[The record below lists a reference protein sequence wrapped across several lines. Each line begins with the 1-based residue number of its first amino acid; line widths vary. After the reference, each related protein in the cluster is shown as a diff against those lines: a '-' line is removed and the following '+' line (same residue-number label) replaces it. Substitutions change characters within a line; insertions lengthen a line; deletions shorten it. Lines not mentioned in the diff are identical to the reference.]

1 MKLLIE
7 GYHYKGEAIKSLG
20 RLMGDLAWRD
30 GTKSKNYVGYYYSA
44 HLGDCVFF
52 LPKVVL
58 DEQGLL
64 FGRYDPNEVVEIESL
79 LDDKVCGQENY
90 RFLYGFTVWL
100 YRGLKEFVRLNPKSN
115 IVKMRDICVMGQQGD
130 EVSNTYLDIMLS
142 LQRFHEENPDY
153 FTFIVKNLHRGLN
166 KVNWTKT
173 ISHSQAIMQGDWN
186 DCMKNAPVYLSPV
199 NKKKVVNY
207 DEELLVIFFSILDY
221 MKRVYGFDI
230 RVNYNFNLLTE
241 VEFEN
246 WLDYYGTVRMK
257 QIRYKYFSDKDLK
270 LWSLCNAFFERVMHI
285 KSDQQYTDYLMVTN
299 YHVVF
304 ESMVD
309 ELLSD
314 KGLAE
319 GDLKEQEDGKRVD
332 HIYAYQ
338 GLINK
343 DRIYYIGD
351 SKYYNIGSEMGKYS
365 VYKQYTYAR
374 NVIQHNLSLFLEDE
388 KDEEGR
394 KKHVGD
400 TYLIY
405 RDEDTDG
412 YSITPNFFISARI
425 DEDVKKRDYYLDG
438 LKARN
443 DVESVRH
450 FENRLF
456 DRDTL
461 LLQHYDINFLFVL
474 SLFGQGNDSLKL
486 EFRQKT
492 RKKFREN
499 ILAYLGEHYQFFSLQ
514 LKPKACNGD
523 GDTDDD
529 RPLDAMHRAIEKHF
543 RGSIGKVFRPYSDE
557 KFMYVALEPKE
568 KYYEENLKLLSELS
582 QDFNIRHYKL
592 DTNPTDEIN
601 KFYELES
608 TLGAIPQGVLTE
620 DFLKLEDVED
630 EVFLIG
636 GWRRDK
642 GHLEWIHEK
651 MLYNIRKRDRKGTR
665 DGMQRIEEKV
675 VAARYLLL
683 YEIGAENSDYELYR
697 IDSYHV
703 RTAQQ
708 MEKKDYPDPSGNYF
722 VYNLELMPRQFEHID
737 IQKVIADEFL
747 AEAERR
753 RRAGTAK
760 LGWEEEWIGTPV
772 FKTGRE
778 IMTVIS
784 HG

>member
-7 GYHYKGEAIKSLG
+7 GYHYREEAIEGLG
-20 RLMGDLAWRD
+20 RLMGDLTWRD
-30 GTKSKNYVGYYYSA
+30 GKKSRDYVGYYYSA
-44 HLGDCVFF
+44 QLGDCVFF

-64 FGRYDPNEVVEIESL
+64 FGRYDPNEVVDIRRM
-79 LDDKVCGQENY
+79 LDDKLSGQDDY

-100 YRGLKEFVRLNPKSN
+100 YRGLKEFVRLNPQSG
-115 IVKMRDICVMGQQGD
+115 IVKMRDISTVGQQG
-130 EVSNTYLDIMLS
+130 EQRQNTYLDIMLS
-142 LQRFHEENPDY
+142 LLRFHEENPDY
-153 FTFIVKNLHRGLN
+153 FTFIVKNMHRGLN

-173 ISHSQAIMQGDWN
+173 ISRSEAVMQGRGEDSL
-186 DCMKNAPVYLSPV
+186 KRAQIYLNPV
-199 NKKKVVNY
+199 NKRKVVNY
-207 DEELLVIFFSILDY
+207 DEELLVIFYSILDY
-221 MKRVYGFDI
+221 MRRVYGFDI
-230 RVNYNFNLLTE
+230 RVDYHFNLLSE

-246 WLDYYGTVRMK
+246 WIDYYGAVRMK
-257 QIRYKYFSDKDLK
+257 QIRYKYFSDKDLQ
-270 LWSLCNAFFERVMHI
+270 LWNLCNAFFERAMHI
-285 KSDQQYTDYLMVTN
+285 RTHQEYKDYLIVTRYN
-299 YHVVF
+299 VVF

-314 KGLAE
+314 KGLAT

-351 SKYYNIGSEMGKYS
+351 SKYYNIGGEMGRYS

-388 KDEEGR
+388 KDEKGR
-394 KKHVGD
+394 RKHVGQ

-425 DEDVKKRDYYLDG
+425 DEDVRRRDYYLDN

-443 DVESVRH
+443 DVESIRH

-461 LLQHYDINFLFVL
+461 LLQHYDINFLYVL
-474 SLFGQGNDSLKL
+474 SLYAQANDGLKQ

-492 RKKFREN
+492 RNRFREN
-499 ILAYLGEHYQFFSLQ
+499 ILAYLSENYQFFSLQ
-514 LKPKACNGD
+514 LKASRDDGD
-523 GDTDDD
+523 GDEE
-529 RPLDAMHRAIEKHF
+529 PSLDAMHRAIEKHF

-557 KFMYVALEPKE
+557 KFMYVALEPKV
-568 KYYEENLKLLSELS
+568 KYYEENHRLLAALSE
-582 QDFNIRHYKL
+582 DFNIRHYTL

-608 TLGAIPQGVLTE
+608 TMMGVVP
-620 DFLKLEDVED
+620 DVLKEQYVRLSEVEN

-642 GHLEWIHEK
+642 NQLAWIRER
-651 MLYNIRKRDRKGTR
+651 MLYNVRKRDRRGSR
-665 DGMQRIEEKV
+665 DGMQRIEERV

-683 YEIGAENSDYELYR
+683 YEIGAETTACEVYR
-697 IDSYHV
+697 ISSHHV
-703 RTAQQ
+703 RTAEQLA
-708 MEKKDYPDPSGNYF
+708 KKGYPNPTGNYF
-722 VYNLELMPRQFEHID
+722 VYDLELMARQFEPID
-737 IQKVIADEFL
+737 IQRVLTDEFL

-753 RRAGTAK
+753 RKAGTAK
-760 LGWEEEWIGTPV
+760 MGWEEEWIGTPV
-772 FKTGRE
+772 YKTGRE
-778 IMTVIS
+778 IMKVL
-784 HG
+784 GKG

>member
-1 MKLLIE
+1 
-7 GYHYKGEAIKSLG
+7 
-20 RLMGDLAWRD
+20 
-30 GTKSKNYVGYYYSA
+30 
-44 HLGDCVFF
+44 
-52 LPKVVL
+52 
-58 DEQGLL
+58 
-64 FGRYDPNEVVEIESL
+64 
-79 LDDKVCGQENY
+79 
-90 RFLYGFTVWL
+90 
-100 YRGLKEFVRLNPKSN
+100 
-115 IVKMRDICVMGQQGD
+115 
-130 EVSNTYLDIMLS
+130 
-142 LQRFHEENPDY
+142 
-153 FTFIVKNLHRGLN
+153 
-166 KVNWTKT
+166 
-173 ISHSQAIMQGDWN
+173 
-186 DCMKNAPVYLSPV
+186 
-199 NKKKVVNY
+199 
-207 DEELLVIFFSILDY
+207 

-246 WLDYYGTVRMK
+246 WLDYYGAVRMK

-270 LWSLCNAFFERVMHI
+270 LWNLCNAFFERVMHI

-388 KDEEGR
+388 KDEKGR
-394 KKHVGD
+394 RKHVGD

-425 DEDVKKRDYYLDG
+425 DEDVRKRDYYLDG

-443 DVESVRH
+443 DVESVKH

-474 SLFGQGNDSLKL
+474 SLFGQSNDSLKL

-492 RKKFREN
+492 KKRFREN
-499 ILAYLGEHYQFFSLQ
+499 ILVYLSQNYQFFSLQ
-514 LKPKACNGD
+514 LKPKVEGGD
-523 GDTDDD
+523 SEDE
-529 RPLDAMHRAIEKHF
+529 PSLDAMHKAIEKHF

-557 KFMYVALEPKE
+557 KFMYVALEPKQ
-568 KYYEENLKLLSELS
+568 KYYEENIKLLSELS
-582 QDFNIRHYKL
+582 QDFNIRHYTL

-601 KFYELES
+601 KFYKLES
-608 TLGAIPQGVLTE
+608 ELNEGALNE
-620 DFLKLEDVED
+620 ELLKLEDVEN

-642 GHLEWIHEK
+642 NQLEWIHEK
-651 MLYNIRKRDRKGTR
+651 MLYNVRKRDRKGSR
-665 DGMQRIEEKV
+665 DGMQRIEERV
-675 VAARYLLL
+675 VSARYLVL
-683 YEIGAENSDYELYR
+683 YEIGLESSNYELYR
-697 IDSYHV
+697 IDCYRV
-703 RTAQQ
+703 RNAQQ
-708 MEKKDYPDPSGNYF
+708 MEKKGYPKPSGNYF
-722 VYNLELMPRQFEHID
+722 VYSLELMPRQFEHIN
-737 IQKVIADEFL
+737 IQQILSDEFL
-747 AEAERR
+747 AESETR
-753 RRAGTAK
+753 RRAGTAY
-760 LGWEEEWIGTPV
+760 LGWEEEWIGTPIY
-772 FKTGRE
+772 KSGKE
-778 IMTVIS
+778 ILEIQ
-784 HG
+784 GKLKEQL

>member
-7 GYHYKGEAIKSLG
+7 GYHYKEEAIKSLG

-44 HLGDCVFF
+44 QLGDCVFF

-64 FGRYDPNEVVEIESL
+64 FGRYDPNKVVEIESL
-79 LDDKVCGQENY
+79 LEDKICGQENY

-115 IVKMRDICVMGQQGD
+115 IVKMRDISVMGQQGD

-173 ISHSQAIMQGDWN
+173 ISHSQSIMQGDHS
-186 DCMKNAPVYLSPV
+186 DCMKKAPVYLSPV

-246 WLDYYGTVRMK
+246 WLDYYGAVRMK

-314 KGLAE
+314 KGLAKD
-319 GDLKEQEDGKRVD
+319 DLKEQEDGKRVD

-394 KKHVGD
+394 RKHVGD

-425 DEDVKKRDYYLDG
+425 DEDAKKRDYYLDG

-443 DVESVRH
+443 DVESLRH

-474 SLFGQGNDSLKL
+474 SLFGQGNDSLKM

-492 RKKFREN
+492 RKRFREN
-499 ILAYLGEHYQFFSLQ
+499 ILTYLGEHYQFFSLQ
-514 LKPKACNGD
+514 LKPKACG
-523 GDTDDD
+523 GEGETDED

-568 KYYEENLKLLSELS
+568 KYYEENLRLLSELS
-582 QDFNIRHYKL
+582 LDFNIRHYKL

-608 TLGAIPQGVLTE
+608 ELDAIPQGVLTE
-620 DFLKLEDVED
+620 DFLKLEDVEE

-642 GHLEWIHEK
+642 EQLDWIHEK
-651 MLYNIRKRDRKGTR
+651 MLYNVRKRDRKGSR

-683 YEIGAENSDYELYR
+683 YEIGTENPDYELYR
-697 IDSYHV
+697 IDCYHV

-708 MEKKDYPDPSGNYF
+708 MERKGYPNPSGNYF
-722 VYNLELMPRQFEHID
+722 VYDLELMPRQFEHID
-737 IQKVIADEFL
+737 IQKVLTDEFL
-747 AEAERR
+747 AESERR

-760 LGWEEEWIGTPV
+760 LGWEEEWLGVPV

-778 IMTVIS
+778 ILNVIN